1 MYYLID
7 ETLKESSLQQCLQ
20 SGKPCVAILTPQQ
33 WQQKRDEFDLGID
46 MDFDTLDIHT
56 TVAEVNYDSI
66 TGAFAIPVDNGER
79 IDYRKF
85 AFALDE
91 KGIVFIDSGHSAADI
106 IARISQ
112 TRKWRM
118 PSLERFIY
126 DFLEEIIDKDLNVLE
141 NYEKQLAEQ
150 DKLINSSEEAS
161 LETVNEIRDH
171 LRILRTHYD
180 RLVDLAQELEEN
192 ENDFFAEENIR
203 YFSLFDKRATRLS
216 EMADSLLDYTSQ
228 IRDDYESRIA
238 EKQNHIMTVLTVV
251 TSIFMPLTL
260 IAGWYGMN
268 FKYMPELA
276 SIYGYP
282 VIIVLSIAIAVI
294 SLIYFRRKK
303 WL

>member
-20 SGKPCVAILTPQQ
+20 SGKPCAAILTPQQ
-33 WQQKRDEFDLGID
+33 WQQRRDEFDLGID
-46 MDFDTLDIHT
+46 IDFDTLDIHT
-56 TVAEVNYDSI
+56 TMAEVNYDSI
-66 TGAFAIPVDNGER
+66 TGSFMIPVHDANPVE
-79 IDYRKF
+79 YRKF

-91 KGIVFIDSGHSAADI
+91 KGIVFIDSGHYAADI

-112 TRKWRM
+112 SRKWRL

-126 DFLEEIIDKDLNVLE
+126 DFLEEIIDKDLTVLE

-150 DKLINSSEEAS
+150 DELINSPQEAG
-161 LETVNEIRDH
+161 LEKVNTIRDH

-192 ENDFFAEENIR
+192 ENEFFAEENIR
-203 YFSLFDKRATRLS
+203 YFTLFGKRATRLS

-228 IRDDYESRIA
+228 IRDDYEARIA

-282 VIIVLSIAIAVI
+282 VIIILSVLIAVI